1 MTDPS
6 VETVLPDAGTRR
18 NPLLGWFADRR
29 INTKILTAVAV
40 VAVMGGGISA
50 VALNRMS
57 ELNDDISQ
65 IKEANVQRLSHLGD
79 ARGRMADMF
88 NINIGVVAIPDPA
101 LKAQAVENLH
111 KATDDVTTA
120 FEAYKSQPSSSKDW
134 QENVAAFEE
143 GWEKYIVLRG
153 VVLLGEKPPAGVDIP
168 TDTAGILK
176 QFNDVAG
183 AINTAMDNL
192 AATERQE
199 AAAVTA
205 AATEEYESARTQIL
219 MLLAAGLLLALG
231 LALTVSR
238 LIVRPLAGVS
248 GVLDAM
254 AKGDLTQKVQV
265 ASRDEVGAMAVAVN
279 QATDSVRQAIEAL
292 ASSADT
298 LATSSDELSG
308 VSRQIAASAD
318 EASIQANNVAA
329 AAGQVSSNVQ
339 TVAAGSEEMGASIR
353 EIAHNANEGAKVA
366 SQAVA
371 VAESTNTTV
380 AKLGASSAEIG
391 SVIKVITSIAEQTN
405 LLALNATIEA
415 ARAGD
420 AGKGFA
426 VVAGEVKDL
435 AQETAKATEDISKRV
450 EAIQAD
456 TESAVAAIAEI
467 STIIG
472 KINDYQLTIASAV
485 EEQTATTNE
494 MNRNVADAARGSAD
508 IAGNISVLANAA
520 HVTAEGVA
528 DSQRAAANL
537 AELSTRLHELVSR
550 FRY

>member
-318 EASIQANNVAA
+318 EASIQA
-329 AAGQVSSNVQ
+329 
-339 TVAAGSEEMGASIR
+339 
-353 EIAHNANEGAKVA
+353 
-366 SQAVA
+366 
-371 VAESTNTTV
+371 
-380 AKLGASSAEIG
+380 
-391 SVIKVITSIAEQTN
+391 
-405 LLALNATIEA
+405 
-415 ARAGD
+415 
-420 AGKGFA
+420 
-426 VVAGEVKDL
+426 
-435 AQETAKATEDISKRV
+435 
-450 EAIQAD
+450 
-456 TESAVAAIAEI
+456 
-467 STIIG
+467 
-472 KINDYQLTIASAV
+472 
-485 EEQTATTNE
+485 
-494 MNRNVADAARGSAD
+494 
-508 IAGNISVLANAA
+508 
-520 HVTAEGVA
+520 
-528 DSQRAAANL
+528 
-537 AELSTRLHELVSR
+537 
-550 FRY
+550 